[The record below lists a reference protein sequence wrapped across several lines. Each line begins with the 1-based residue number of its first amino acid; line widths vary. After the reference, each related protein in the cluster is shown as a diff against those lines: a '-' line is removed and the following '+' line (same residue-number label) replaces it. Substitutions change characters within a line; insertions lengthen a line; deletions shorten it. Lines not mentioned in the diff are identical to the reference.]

1 MQDAVRMLSFVSPA
15 ATPRAQAPA
24 LSPRDGDR
32 VTLTAADGYPIAAS
46 HYGASGGTRANIV
59 VAGTIGVA
67 QRFYRHFATFAA
79 AAGFSTLTFDYRGI
93 ARSAP
98 ASLDGF
104 RMDYFDWGR
113 LDLAAAVAAMTRP
126 DVPLYIVG
134 HSFGGHAL
142 GLLPEQERVAAMAMF
157 GTGAGW
163 HGWMKLGE
171 RIKVL
176 AIWHL
181 LAPLVTW
188 WKGYLACSLL
198 GMGEDVP
205 LDVYRRWK
213 RWSQLPRYFF
223 DDPSVRY
230 VARRFA
236 RVRVPLLA
244 LNATDDRSSPPASR
258 DTFIAGYKN
267 AACKTVN
274 VEPTAFGLTAIGNL
288 GYFRADAVRLW
299 EYALAWLD
307 GCTAR
312 ARAERQSVTTH
323 APWRARPSN
332 RRQGEAHGI
341 EPFPS

>member
-1 MQDAVRMLSFVSPA
+1 VRTLNFGPPAAMSPA
-15 ATPRAQAPA
+15 RAPETAV
-24 LSPRDGDR
+24 RDGDH
-32 VTLTAADGYPIAAS
+32 VALTAADGYPIAAS
-46 HYGASGGTRANIV
+46 HYAASGWTRAHIV
-59 VAGTIGVA
+59 VAGTIGVP
-67 QRFYRHFATFAA
+67 QRFYRHFAKFAA
-79 AAGFSTLTFDYRGI
+79 AAGFSALTFDYRGV

-113 LDLAAAVAAMTRP
+113 LDLAAAVCAMSRP

-134 HSFGGHAL
+134 HSFGGHGL
-142 GLLPEQERVAAMAMF
+142 GLLPEQERVAAMATF

-163 HGWMKLGE
+163 HGWMKVGE
-171 RIKVL
+171 RIKAL
-176 AIWHL
+176 AMWHL
-181 LAPLVTW
+181 LAPLITR
-188 WKGYLACSLL
+188 WKGHLAWSSL

-213 RWSQLPRYFF
+213 RWCQLPRYFF

-236 RVRVPLLA
+236 RVHVPLLA
-244 LNATDDRSSPPASR
+244 LNATDDRWSPPASR
-258 DTFIAGYKN
+258 DAFIAGYRN
-267 AACKTVN
+267 AACETVD
-274 VEPTAFGLTAIGNL
+274 VEPAAFGLESIGSM

-332 RRQGEAHGI
+332 RRQGETAHGI